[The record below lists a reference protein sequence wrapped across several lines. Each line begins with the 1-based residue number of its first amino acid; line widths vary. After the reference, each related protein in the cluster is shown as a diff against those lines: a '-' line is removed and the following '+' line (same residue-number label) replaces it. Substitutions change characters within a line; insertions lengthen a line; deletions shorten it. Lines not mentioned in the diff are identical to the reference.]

1 MALTSLEIEA
11 NIKCL
16 KKVSQENGRG
26 GEETMKDSTVEA
38 VPTIQASGDS
48 DQGVVKW

>member
-1 MALTSLEIEA
+1 MVE
-11 NIKCL
+11 
-16 KKVSQENGRG
+16 G

-48 DQGVVKW
+48 DQGGVKW